1 MWQEYELLQTALQR
15 VLATYSIVE
24 KAVEESKRPFP
35 TDGSGD
41 NDLRDLWK
49 LLKPES
55 DLPALTG
62 KHWQEVRCFLV
73 LDEIV
78 NSSNSRA
85 FLNLTSLSR
94 SSARFPVSYSSG
106 FLPFKA
112 DLKSGSCTETLRLR
126 QIFAES
132 EYSRK
137 SLSFHRCSR
146 EIRSLIMFHISLQSL
161 LYFARTFSE
170 RAVEIVDEAVNGG
183 LNW

>member
-35 TDGSGD
+35 TNGSGD
-41 NDLRDLWK
+41 NDLQDLWK

-78 NSSNSRA
+78 NSSKSR
-85 FLNLTSLSR
+85 
-94 SSARFPVSYSSG
+94 
-106 FLPFKA
+106 
-112 DLKSGSCTETLRLR
+112 
-126 QIFAES
+126 
-132 EYSRK
+132 
-137 SLSFHRCSR
+137 
-146 EIRSLIMFHISLQSL
+146 
-161 LYFARTFSE
+161 
-170 RAVEIVDEAVNGG
+170 
-183 LNW
+183 